1 MGLHLVGLEAM
12 IPYFLAACQ
21 FNYARY
27 GLYHLRSMAAL
38 PDDCPAKFMTAE
50 HTMHHIPGI
59 WNGIW
64 SDMNIDTTFMR
75 YEHGKRGIMGVTLK
89 P

>member
-1 MGLHLVGLEAM
+1 
-12 IPYFLAACQ
+12 
-21 FNYARY
+21 
-27 GLYHLRSMAAL
+27 MAAL